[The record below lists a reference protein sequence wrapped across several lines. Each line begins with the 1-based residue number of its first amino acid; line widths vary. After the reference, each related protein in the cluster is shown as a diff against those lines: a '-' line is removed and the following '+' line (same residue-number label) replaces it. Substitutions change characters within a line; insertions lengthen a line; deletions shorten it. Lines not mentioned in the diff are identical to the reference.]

1 MNNWAQSTRCTELCV
16 PYLRT
21 GLLGLLICAGAALAQ
36 SSGGPY
42 TLNPQ
47 VIANGGGRATGGAFE
62 IEASIGQHDASNP
75 QTGGVFEISA
85 GFHRRAGV
93 VLGDPIFSNGFE

>member
-1 MNNWAQSTRCTELCV
+1 MNNSAPSTQRTELR
-16 PYLRT
+16 YRRT
-21 GLLGLLICAGAALAQ
+21 CLLCLLTFASAAPAQ

-47 VIANGGGRATGGAFE
+47 VIANGGGRATGGTFE

-75 QTGGVFEISA
+75 QTGGVFEITA
-85 GFHRRAGV
+85 GFHRRAAV
-93 VLGDPIFSNGFE
+93 ALSDPIFSNGFE